1 MKLSV
6 FDLHRGC
13 TEYVELPSGRCVNVH
28 VARLA
33 NTTEVHVQANSEQWP
48 QEYSDTFLHC
58 KRCVNVFHSASRSL
72 THADIEYL
80 QDRYFRPYEEL
91 TFA

>member
-13 TEYVELPSGRCVNVH
+13 TEYVELPTGRCVNVH

-33 NTTEVHVQANSEQWP
+33 SRTEVHVQANSEQWP
-48 QEYSDTFLHC
+48 QEYSDTFVHC
-58 KRCVNVFHSASRSL
+58 KQCVHVMHSASKNL
-72 THADIEYL
+72 NHQEIEFL
-80 QDRYFRPYEEL
+80 QDRYFRPYTEL

>member
-6 FDLHRGC
+6 FDLQRGFAD
-13 TEYVELPSGRCVNVH
+13 YVELPTGRCINVH

-33 NTTEVHVQANSEQWP
+33 SRTEVYVQANSEQWP
-48 QEYSDTFLHC
+48 QEYSDSFVHC
-58 KRCVNVFHSASRSL
+58 KRCVHVMYSASKNL
-72 THADIEYL
+72 THQEIDYL
-80 QDRYFRPYEEL
+80 QDRYFRPYTEL

>member
-13 TEYVELPSGRCVNVH
+13 SDYVELPTGRCINVH

-33 NTTEVHVQANSEQWP
+33 SRTEVHVQANSEQWP
-48 QEYSDTFLHC
+48 QEYSDSFIHC
-58 KRCVNVFHSASRSL
+58 KRCVHVMHSASKNL
-72 THADIEYL
+72 THQEIEYL
-80 QDRYFRPYEEL
+80 QDRYFRPYTEL